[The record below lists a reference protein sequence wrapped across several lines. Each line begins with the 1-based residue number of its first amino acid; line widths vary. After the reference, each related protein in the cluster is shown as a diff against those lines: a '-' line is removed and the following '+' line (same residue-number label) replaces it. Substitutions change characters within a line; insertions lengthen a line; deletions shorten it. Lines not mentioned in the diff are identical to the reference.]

1 MEHHIS
7 IEKDIDI
14 NAAYQHLIHPKSGG
28 ICTFIGTVRDLNN
41 DKDVS
46 HLFFEAYEKMAILK
60 MQELA
65 QEAAQEWPLHKIVII
80 HAVGEKKITDPVVF
94 IGASSAHRDA
104 AFAASRYLIDRLKEV
119 VPIWKKE
126 TYQDHSTWINAHP

>member
-1 MEHHIS
+1 
-7 IEKDIDI
+7 
-14 NAAYQHLIHPKSGG
+14 
-28 ICTFIGTVRDLNN
+28 
-41 DKDVS
+41 
-46 HLFFEAYEKMAILK
+46 

>member
-104 AFAASRYLIDRLKEV
+104 AFVASRYLIDRLKEV